1 MKNDKKIEKTM
12 WELHSFIN
20 TWSEAAD
27 DGICD
32 AYTDNFIE
40 AVIDT
45 AAKLKKLYWEE
56 KEMKKFKLKDYKE
69 FCKEALICPP
79 FEDDEQIEE
88 WFETHKVHIIAND
101 CVMEL
106 EYDADTIN
114 EIEFSL
120 KEIHEAIFGDGTPTT
135 GNTKYTSVYL
145 LRNYFKSECDK
156 VAEELVSYDRVYQRL
171 IRAAKDECVLSDVA
185 ECIRIENDLR
195 NSEVQVLYD
204 DFKNGKL
211 LNIIEEIAKEF
222 MMSQFATDY
231 SQEGDKTFL
240 MFYGRCISGD
250 VIDFQYGGADVN
262 DFGNVPREEVN
273 DFWNEM
279 LANA

>member
-1 MKNDKKIEKTM
+1 MAHTN
-12 WELHSFIN
+12 SFIE
-20 TWSEAAD
+20 TIVDIAEQ
-27 DGICD
+27 
-32 AYTDNFIE
+32 
-40 AVIDT
+40 
-45 AAKLKKLYWEE
+45 LKKLYTEE
-56 KEMKKFKLKDYKE
+56 KKMKKFTLKDYE
-69 FCKEALICPP
+69 AFCKEALIMPP

-88 WFETHKVHIIAND
+88 WFETHKVHIIANG

-106 EYDADTIN
+106 DYDADTIN

-120 KEIHEAIFGDGTPTT
+120 KEIHEAILGDGTPTT

-156 VAEELVSYDRVYQRL
+156 VAEELESYDRVYLRF
-171 IRAAKDECVLSDVA
+171 IRAAKYEYVLSDVV
-185 ECIRIENDLR
+185 ECIRIKNDLR

-231 SQEGDKTFL
+231 SQDGDKTFL
-240 MFYGRCISGD
+240 MFYGRCISGA
-250 VIDFQYGGADVN
+250 VIDFRYGGADVN

-273 DFWNEM
+273 DIWNEM